1 VDPNAFIGEVYRRM
15 ALRMPSPKVI
25 EVDEFA
31 GMGQRYEAWRR
42 NFYMNVLPAD
52 RAARI
57 VDVGSGD
64 AEYIALCNALGYR
77 DVTAVDFRASAK
89 LKKICAVYPN
99 IHAIDLQGTIGDH
112 FGLGKKQYDVVHL
125 SHVIE
130 HIPKY
135 SLLYAVDALYK
146 SLSENGLIIVR
157 CPNMEG
163 PCALSS
169 YYVTLAHEYGFAGS
183 NLKSLLNI
191 CGFEEITFH
200 NVHPRGI
207 GRVVR
212 WPILLGRRINHRLF
226 GVNVG
231 GQFGAELVVT
241 ARRRSFPPLFDERF
255 R

>member
-1 VDPNAFIGEVYRRM
+1 MI
-15 ALRMPSPKVI
+15 LRMPAQRAI
-25 EVDEFA
+25 ELDEF
-31 GMGQRYEAWRR
+31 MTLMQQCEDHWRE
-42 NFYMNVLPAD
+42 FYLNVLPTY
-52 RAARI
+52 RNARI

-64 AEYIALCNALGYR
+64 AEFIALCNAMGYS
-77 DVTAVDFRASAK
+77 DITAVDFRASDK
-89 LKKICAVYPN
+89 LKKICATYPS
-99 IHAIDLQGTIGDH
+99 IHAIDLRGTIGDH
-112 FGLGKKQYDVVHL
+112 FGLGKEQYDVIHL

-146 SLSENGLIIVR
+146 SLSEDGVLIVR

-169 YYVTLAHEYGFAGS
+169 YYVTLTHEYGFAGS
-183 NLKSLLNI
+183 NLMSLLNI
-191 CGFEEITFH
+191 CGFDEIEFH
-200 NVHPRGI
+200 DVGS
-207 GRVVR
+207 RVMSRVIR
-212 WPILLGRRINHRLF
+212 WPILLARRINHRLF

-241 ARRRSFPPLFDERF
+241 AHRRHFPPLFDEQF